1 MRLTRAAAVAAVL
14 ATRAAAASAA
24 AAASLDPDTEACLD
38 ACSSKGRPEAAL
50 LVCYD
55 ICLAVRERNETA
67 CGQDLLDA
75 SFEHL
80 TLLSFSSGHVFET
93 IAILQGA
100 LFGGERHGHGHGHG
114 DGDAT
119 AELAAFFAE
128 SHLNDRGSPAAC
140 SDVKGAHYC
149 LGQGPPMF
157 ASLGLCL
164 PRSCGTNFINGVL
177 GNVTDDGS
185 GLGGAAL
192 SFSCGDE
199 LRVEAD
205 TGTLAV
211 LYLVGTLVALVCFG
225 TAVDYCNRLREKT
238 HGSLPDGRSGGG
250 SGGGGGGFEEVK
262 GGTSF
267 AQQQQGL
274 VMPSRSLLDFVI
286 PDDAAYSD
294 DDTGIRQRLLP
305 PTPEKSVESGGSAAA
320 AVEAGEQKLKAE
332 EDGGGG
338 GGGGASS
345 HRQQPG
351 HDREVGG
358 HQGPVQRGSQRGR
371 RRWFGERLECF
382 SVLVN
387 VDSLLAP
394 PRAGDEFRALDGVRT
409 LSMLWV
415 ILGNTLLYN
424 LTGIGA
430 GYSNFVDVMP
440 HNGKGLFSRLSGQVI
455 PGSFLAADTFFL
467 VSGFLLTSMLLPKL
481 DAGLMGGGS
490 GGAGRRWAW
499 IGKTYLHR
507 YLRLTP
513 TLAFVT
519 LMFWKVL
526 PLLGDGP
533 VFWPLARSLEERC
546 SRYWWTEITYLSSI
560 APWPPLSNGCIL
572 VTWWLSDEFMFFIAG
587 VPLVALC
594 HRHPRAG
601 AALTVLAAA
610 ASCVFTLLW
619 YGYHQ
624 DAHLSYFDL
633 AKTPFAA
640 PWARCPPYLL
650 GILCGMVWHARFR
663 GRVGSDG
670 AGDATGGDS
679 TRGGVGGGGLEVEG
693 EANSGVGGA
702 GVRRRRKREAMVT
715 ALVVLA
721 GLTSAALMAFLVYG
735 TYWAYQ
741 DMSES
746 RLSPWQDHLYL
757 AFSRPAW
764 ALGVALMCLLCFCG
778 HGGVVDWLLTH
789 PGWTTPSRLTY
800 CAYLFHTGLLTVLY
814 GSRDVATELTSLEY
828 AVTYMGVVL
837 GTFAGATLLHLL
849 VEAPFRNLES
859 LERRRR
865 LVLLRLRERQI

>member
-1 MRLTRAAAVAAVL
+1 MRWPRVAAVVAAFLVAMAGSSVPAAAAVAA
-14 ATRAAAASAA
+14 AA
-24 AAASLDPDTEACLD
+24 LDPDVEACLD
-38 ACSSKGRPEAAL
+38 VCSSKGRPEAAL

-55 ICLAVRERNETA
+55 VCIAVHERNETA
-67 CGQDLLDA
+67 CGQALLDA

-93 IAILQGA
+93 IAILQA
-100 LFGGERHGHGHGHG
+100 AVFGGRN
-114 DGDAT
+114 AT
-119 AELAAFFAE
+119 SELAAFFAE
-128 SHLNDRGSPAAC
+128 SHLNDRGSPVAC
-140 SDVKGAHYC
+140 SDVAGAHYC

-164 PRSCGTNFINGVL
+164 PQSCGTNFINGVL

-185 GLGGAAL
+185 GGLGGAAL

-205 TGTLAV
+205 TGTFAV
-211 LYLVGTLVALVCFG
+211 FYLVGALVALVFVG
-225 TAVDYCNRLREKT
+225 TAVDYCNRLREKGR
-238 HGSLPDGRSGGG
+238 GSLVSG
-250 SGGGGGGFEEVK
+250 SGGGGGGVEERK
-262 GGTSF
+262 GT
-267 AQQQQGL
+267 GL
-274 VMPSRSLLDFVI
+274 EHQPHEAEAKGAPLPSRSLLDFVI

-294 DDTGIRQRLLP
+294 DDCGIRQRLLP
-305 PTPEKSVESGGSAAA
+305 PADAGDA
-320 AVEAGEQKLKAE
+320 AVAAEAGERKLQAE
-332 EDGGGG
+332 EGGGG
-338 GGGGASS
+338 DGRGNSHAANAS
-345 HRQQPG
+345 RDRQQQQQQPG
-351 HDREVGG
+351 HDRQGGG
-358 HQGPVQRGSQRGR
+358 HQGLVQRPGR
-371 RRWFGERLECF
+371 RWCAEHLECF
-382 SVLVN
+382 SLLVN

-424 LTGIGA
+424 CTGIGA

-440 HNGKGLFSRLSGQVI
+440 HKGRGLFSSLSGQVI

-467 VSGFLLTSMLLPKL
+467 MSGFLLSSMLLPKL
-481 DAGLMGGGS
+481 DAGLLGGGNGVS
-490 GGAGRRWAW
+490 WRGAW

-546 SRYWWTEITYLSSI
+546 RRYWWTEITYLSSI

-572 VTWWLSDEFMFFIAG
+572 VTWWLSDEFMFFVAG
-587 VPLVALC
+587 VPLVALY
-594 HRHPRAG
+594 HRLPGAG
-601 AALTVLAAA
+601 TALAVLAAA
-610 ASCVFTLLW
+610 ASCLFTLLF
-619 YGYHQ
+619 YGFHQ
-624 DAHLSYFDL
+624 DARLSYFDL

-640 PWARCPPYLL
+640 PWARCPPYLV

-663 GRVGSDG
+663 GRVRNCGAG
-670 AGDATGGDS
+670 AGDDATGENPA
-679 TRGGVGGGGLEVEG
+679 RGGGSDGGLEVEG
-693 EANSGVGGA
+693 EAAA
-702 GVRRRRKREAMVT
+702 GRRGPARRRAKRGAMVT

-721 GLTSAALMAFLVYG
+721 GLTSAALMALLVYG

-741 DMSES
+741 DMAET
-746 RLSPWQDHLYL
+746 RLPPWADHLYL

-764 ALGVALMCLLCFCG
+764 AFGVALMCLLCFSG
-778 HGGVVDWLLTH
+778 HGGLVDWVLTH
-789 PGWTTPSRLTY
+789 PGLTTPSRLTY
-800 CAYLFHTGLLTVLY
+800 CAYLFHTALLTVLY
-814 GSRDVATELTSLEY
+814 GSRDVATELTVLEF

-865 LVLLRLRERQI
+865 LMFSRWRER